1 MQRGF
6 TSSSPRESQERPR
19 SVEPAVPLKSVV
31 HNPGT
36 SSLFPSFASL
46 FDDGPAITPRHAH
59 ELSLQRAVTSQDV
72 APLLNSRMRERAR
85 ASATINQTRTSRT
98 NPRNGSAPWPRAKHS
113 RTCRGASL
121 RMTRALNSRTLHAF
135 ASNSSLD
142 DAERTK
148 QLDEAQATRCRGR
161 RPRGAAPR

>member
-6 TSSSPRESQERPR
+6 TSSSPRDSQERPR

-72 APLLNSRMRERAR
+72 APLLNSRMRELYARFSNNQPDENVEDESTQRERAVAARKALAGR
-85 ASATINQTRTSRT
+85 A
-98 NPRNGSAPWPRAKHS
+98 
-113 RTCRGASL
+113 
-121 RMTRALNSRTLHAF
+121 
-135 ASNSSLD
+135 
-142 DAERTK
+142 AE
-148 QLDEAQATRCRGR
+148 LLCG
-161 RPRGAAPR
+161 